1 MRVARNSHRRIA
13 PWALP
18 PAQPEPAKDIV
29 WDSISKDIKA
39 QIEDGGGFWRSCSG
53 CHELSEGHDTGLY
66 SDVFKCALGLGCA
79 ECGGIGAIW
88 DSLDYSAVNEPEP
101 APTREETIEA
111 GARAIALSQGNDP
124 DGLAPRTVMCTAAN
138 EQVTWYRVFEEHSE
152 ACLDAILPL
161 HPSPSAPTQ
170 EEITKRGIYIA
181 SKTRHADRWVTMR
194 AAGAPIISTW
204 IDEAGEGQ
212 SADLHD
218 LWDRCISESKSCGVL
233 IVYREPE
240 DVLKGAWVEIGAAL
254 AAGVPV
260 YAVGL
265 DGFTLSKYRD
275 IHHFET
281 IDEAFTDAILA
292 LRQEPATAVEP
303 DANWQAQTGLPME
316 PGK

>member
-1 MRVARNSHRRIA
+1 MQNA

-101 APTREETIEA
+101 APTREE
-111 GARAIALSQGNDP
+111 IAKIIRDQL
-124 DGLAPRTVMCTAAN
+124 LT
-138 EQVTWYRVFEEHSE
+138 
-152 ACLDAILPL
+152 LDL
-161 HPSPSAPTQ
+161 
-170 EEITKRGIYIA
+170 G
-181 SKTRHADRWVTMR
+181 
-194 AAGAPIISTW
+194 
-204 IDEAGEGQ
+204 
-212 SADLHD
+212 
-218 LWDRCISESKSCGVL
+218 CG
-233 IVYREPE
+233 E
-240 DVLKGAWVEIGAAL
+240 DVNIHDAL
-254 AAGVPV
+254 AAFRNDHD
-260 YAVGL
+260 VGNAKEL
-265 DGFTLSKYRD
+265 IS
-275 IHHFET
+275 EVSMW
-281 IDEAFTDAILA
+281 AADAILA